1 MIHNILFCHLKMASG
16 SLAPNALP
24 SPRPQGG
31 IFCTLCSWIHY
42 LVGLQ
47 KLLINGF
54 GILQSL

>member
-1 MIHNILFCHLKMASG
+1 MASG

-54 GILQSL
+54 GILQSLWEALISS